1 MCFEP
6 AFWFNSTAFAGLTAQ
21 KILLV
26 KPLFLRVLI
35 IAFISTLLS
44 AVVNEIPS
52 FINESANLET
62 KFGLDALFWLR
73 GVRQPPKEIVIVTID
88 EDSDKEYQIGH
99 EPIKWRD
106 KHAGLIQELKRQE
119 VALIVFDLYFS
130 APQSHDSILANAM
143 LEAGNVL
150 AGECLQTNESGWG
163 ECGEPP
169 GQTLPKHSPIQII
182 NYPTPKLAKS
192 MLDHGLFYLAYGGGD
207 NVIKQSWTFL
217 DSPID
222 RPTLPVLSW
231 FHYLYQKG
239 SLQKIIQPTHP
250 LSDWLSEQRKKCY
263 STING
268 TVKSLPKS
276 NIEIRANDLI
286 CHGNSRYLDFYG
298 PPKTFRMESYS
309 AVREGRVSDL
319 KDKIV
324 FIGKVPV
331 NNPSQN
337 DSFNTPT
344 TKKNGELMVGVE
356 VMATFFANLLE
367 DREIKHPLPIV
378 LVMVIFGV
386 IVSFLLT
393 KFVGRNG
400 IVASLLFSACYAEL
414 AVMGFNNY
422 AMWLPLFV
430 PLLLQLPI
438 ASFISLYWWHIDHV
452 KEEKRLKAIIDQL
465 EKENKEEVNRFIDE
479 FKKTYN
485 PNLEIKKIRS
495 KGEVSGVCL
504 VSDVE
509 GSVELCQKHTSSES
523 SAIFSEYFK
532 VLEPIVSS
540 LGGEIVQI
548 AGDGMIAIWVD
559 PMLANKKL
567 AACEAAIK
575 MKQAVDE
582 YYSSGRTV
590 LSTRFGLH
598 EGTFTLEQIW
608 PEKPDKPGNV
618 VGDVVNTASRI
629 EQVNKILGTKILASS
644 LVAID
649 LKNIITRPVGAF
661 PLKGKTYPLSLV
673 EIVSIK
679 SETNLRKYF
688 LIRRYFYHF
697 KHGLKAFQSGDWV
710 AAQKVFCTLN
720 EKNINDGP
728 TKYYLKM
735 SQIYLDNPPS
745 K

>member
-1 MCFEP
+1 
-6 AFWFNSTAFAGLTAQ
+6 
-21 KILLV
+21 
-26 KPLFLRVLI
+26 
-35 IAFISTLLS
+35 
-44 AVVNEIPS
+44 
-52 FINESANLET
+52 
-62 KFGLDALFWLR
+62 
-73 GVRQPPKEIVIVTID
+73 
-88 EDSDKEYQIGH
+88 
-99 EPIKWRD
+99 
-106 KHAGLIQELKRQE
+106 
-119 VALIVFDLYFS
+119 
-130 APQSHDSILANAM
+130 
-143 LEAGNVL
+143 VL

-169 GQTLPKHSPIQII
+169 GQTPPKHSAIQIV

-192 MLDHGLFYLAYGGGD
+192 MLDHGLFYLRYNGKD
-207 NVIKQSWTFL
+207 NVVRQAWTFL
-217 DSPID
+217 DSPIN

-231 FHYLYQKG
+231 FHFQNQKG
-239 SLQKIIQPTHP
+239 ALQEILQPTAP
-250 LSDWLSEQRKKCY
+250 LSNWLSEKRRNCRNNVTEITTKLSKR
-263 STING
+263 
-268 TVKSLPKS
+268 S
-276 NIEIRANDLI
+276 NLENRINDLI
-286 CHGNSRYLDFYG
+286 CQGNSRYLDFYG
-298 PPKTFRMESYS
+298 PPKTSRMESYG
-309 AVREGRVSDL
+309 AVREGRISDL

-324 FIGKVPV
+324 FVGKVPIYGQ
-331 NNPSQN
+331 PSKD
-337 DSFNTPT
+337 DSFETPV
-344 TKKNGELMVGVE
+344 GLMAGVE

-367 DREIKHPLPIV
+367 DREIKHPLPTV

-400 IVASLLFSACYAEL
+400 IVASLLFSACYAKL

-422 AMWLPLFV
+422 SLWLPLFL
-430 PLLLQLPI
+430 PILLQLPI
-438 ASFISLYWWHIDHV
+438 ASFISLYWWHIDHL

-504 VSDVE
+504 VSDIE
-509 GSVELCQKHTSSES
+509 GSVELCQKYTSSES

-540 LGGEIVQI
+540 HGGEIVQI

-559 PMLANKKL
+559 PGLANKKL
-567 AACEAAIK
+567 AACKAAIK

-590 LSTRFGLH
+590 LPTRFGLH
-598 EGTFTLEQIW
+598 EGTFTLEQVW
-608 PEKPDKPGNV
+608 PEKPEKPGNV

-629 EQVNKILGTKILASS
+629 EQVNKILGTKILVSS

-649 LKNIITRPVGAF
+649 LINIITRPVGAF

-688 LIRRYFYHF
+688 LIRRYFYQF